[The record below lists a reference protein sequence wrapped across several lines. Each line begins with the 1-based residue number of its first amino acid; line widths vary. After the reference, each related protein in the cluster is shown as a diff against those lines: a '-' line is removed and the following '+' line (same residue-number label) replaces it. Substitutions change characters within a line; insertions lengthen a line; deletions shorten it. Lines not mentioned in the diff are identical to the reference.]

1 MIFGAKKSGAA
12 HFHPLFF
19 GIWAKAIY
27 VLICCTLKYIYKRV
41 EEGSVMPLLRSTWEK
56 VVQAQR

>member
-1 MIFGAKKSGAA
+1 MY
-12 HFHPLFF
+12 L
-19 GIWAKAIY
+19 Y
-27 VLICCTLKYIYKRV
+27 VVHSNIYKRV